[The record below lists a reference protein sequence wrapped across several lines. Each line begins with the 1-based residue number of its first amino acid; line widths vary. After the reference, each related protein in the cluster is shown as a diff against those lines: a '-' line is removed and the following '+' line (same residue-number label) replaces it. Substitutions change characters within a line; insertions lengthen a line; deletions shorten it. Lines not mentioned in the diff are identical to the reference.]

1 MNNKIQKKI
10 EETDYWDCEIFDLK
24 ISYFGD
30 EIELIFY
37 NDEESSWKISFLSCY
52 KVLYETDANRRK
64 IFSVKDMIR
73 PQLGY
78 WIQDISVN
86 EAPTEGFY
94 IIKLDLSIMEIQIE
108 CRNIHIDKI
117 NNNNLS
123 FFWET

>member
-64 IFSVKDMIR
+64 FSV
-73 PQLGY
+73 
-78 WIQDISVN
+78 
-86 EAPTEGFY
+86 
-94 IIKLDLSIMEIQIE
+94 
-108 CRNIHIDKI
+108 
-117 NNNNLS
+117 
-123 FFWET
+123 